1 MTLQVLRTAF
11 EKHGIPKDAS
21 RALAH
26 TVIQTIESELATKG
40 SFTLKG
46 ICTLEVVPNRLGSKN
61 AIGGPAAGKVPV
73 RLRLKPSRRIKEKMA
88 SAYQEA
94 E

>member
-11 EKHGIPKDAS
+11 ERRGIPKEAS
-21 RALAH
+21 RELAL
-26 TVIQTIESELATKG
+26 TVIQTIESELATNG

-61 AIGGPAAGKVPV
+61 TIGGAAAEKVPV

-88 SAYQEA
+88 AAYQVA
-94 E
+94 D